1 VNIEEYD
8 SYRSETVRDESPA
21 RDAARW
27 FGLSVA
33 ALGLSGALAVVLL
46 VGRVAALFPETGVDV
61 DFARR
66 ALVVHVDHAVLVWF
80 LAFIA
85 GLFHLIPGPRGG
97 KATGIALTTAVAG
110 AVLFTVRAFARPVPL
125 LSNYVPVL
133 DDPLFLAGLGL
144 FALGVALAFVD
155 RRWIY
160 DDDRDGPALL
170 PPSACDAV
178 RFAAAAYVVALLT
191 IAGAYLTRD
200 PSLPAQVYYERLF
213 WGGGHVF
220 QVACV
225 LAMLGVWGL
234 LLDEI
239 AGVRATSRRTALLL
253 YALLLWPTL
262 FGPGITLTNR
272 SGTLFT
278 WMMRLGIFP
287 AVSVFMVAALM
298 ALARSRE
305 RWRGRFLTPAG
316 TTLATGMTLL
326 LAGFVLGA
334 MIAADTTL
342 VPAHYHLSIGAVTV
356 SFMGG
361 LFVLM
366 PRLGWTVATPR
377 LATWQ
382 PLCYGVGQ
390 GMFAG
395 GLAVAGY
402 WGHATRK
409 TYGDEQIVDRI
420 SQTIGFAAAGVGGLV
435 AMISG
440 VLFVVVVVRGVLA
453 TRADRRRS
461 TDPDL
466 LDDSRRSDPVLNE
479 VY

>member
-1 VNIEEYD
+1 MNIEEYD
-8 SYRSETVRDESPA
+8 SHRPGPARDESPA

-27 FGLSVA
+27 FGISVA

-46 VGRVAALFPETGVDV
+46 VGRVAALFPQTGVDV

-66 ALVVHVDHAVLVWF
+66 ALVVHVDHAILVWF

-85 GLFHLIPGPRGG
+85 GLFHLIPGPRGKTVG
-97 KATGIALTTAVAG
+97 LALATAVAG
-110 AVLFTVRAFARPVPL
+110 AVMFTVRAFARPVPL

-133 DDPLFLAGLGL
+133 DDPLFLVGLGL
-144 FALGVALAFVD
+144 FAFGVALAFVD
-155 RRWIY
+155 RRWIH
-160 DDDRDGPALL
+160 DDDRDDASPL
-170 PPSACDAV
+170 PPSSRDAV
-178 RFAAAAYVVALLT
+178 RFSAAAYVVALLT
-191 IAGAYLTRD
+191 IAGAYVTTD
-200 PSLPAQVYYERLF
+200 PSLPAQAFYERIF

-220 QVACV
+220 QVSCV

-234 LLDEI
+234 LLDEL
-239 AGVRATSRRTALLL
+239 AGVRATSRRTALVL

-262 FGPGITLTNR
+262 MGPGITLTNR
-272 SGTLFT
+272 SGAAFT

-287 AVSVFMVAALM
+287 AVSVFMIAALI
-298 ALARSRE
+298 ALAKSRDV
-305 RWRGRFLTPAG
+305 WRGRFLTPAG

-326 LAGFVLGA
+326 SAGFVLGA

-366 PRLGWTVATPR
+366 PRLGWAIVTPR
-377 LATWQ
+377 LAVWQ

-402 WGHATRK
+402 WGNAARK
-409 TYGDEQIVDRI
+409 AYGDEQTVDRI
-420 SQTIGFAAAGVGGLV
+420 SQTVGFAAAGAGGLI
-435 AMISG
+435 AMVSG
-440 VLFVVVVVRGVLA
+440 VLFVVVVARGVQA
-453 TRADRRRS
+453 ARAERRR
-461 TDPDL
+461 TTAPRLHDDPQ
-466 LDDSRRSDPVLNE
+466 RPEPVLNE
-479 VY
+479 AY